1 MKKFSTILSALAM
14 LASVVVQAQT
24 EVVTDQVSTYVVDQI
39 RNIVDNDMAASFKKI
54 PLKKGETI
62 TILPLNGDTSDDL
75 VGGLIKNAATKA
87 GLTIVEAKDSALL
100 DEILK
105 EIAWDERKS
114 DILDSETVT
123 KLGQLKG
130 TENYLYGKVLST
142 EENDKFVFLH
152 IELHMTSVAT
162 KQHIWGDVF
171 SRRAFIPGANQPQ
184 GLSAIPTDIR
194 ETVKTDITSYVM
206 KSISKAP
213 NASTVKTVAIVPL
226 AGDEDLYVTHCIQD
240 ALSQKGYFPK
250 DLGVSTMAEAV
261 YLLAEDSSRAD
272 SVLSGVVREL
282 SIEQEPEPEFPTNH
296 IFNVVA
302 EVQVKLE
309 KSGTRE
315 ILWSDTIFSKVR
327 IEKELTQAELEVQD
341 ETVFSTIITLVGY
354 GVGIIIVLFIIVKF
368 LGALTRVR

>member
-1 MKKFSTILSALAM
+1 MKKIYSWLCALVTLAALVPSVFAQQNLSTF
-14 LASVVVQAQT
+14 T
-24 EVVTDQVSTYVVDQI
+24 VDQI
-39 RNIVDNDMAASFKKI
+39 RNTVDNDIVASLKNV
-54 PLKKGETI
+54 PVKKGETI
-62 TILPLNGDTSDDL
+62 TILPLEGDTADGFL
-75 VGGLIKNAATKA
+75 GGLIKNAATKA

-142 EENDKFVFLH
+142 EQNDRFVFLH

-162 KQHIWGDVF
+162 KQHIWGDTF

-226 AGDEDLYVTHCIQD
+226 AGDEDLYVTHCVQD

-282 SIEQEPEPEFPTNH
+282 SIEQEPEAEFPTKH
-296 IFNVVA
+296 IFDVVA

-354 GVGIIIVLFIIVKF
+354 GIGIIIVLFIIVKF
-368 LGALTRVR
+368 LGAITRVR